1 MTTLAEKAG
10 NGYRLIGEYVYD
22 QAAFLGEDLAD
33 NYVHT
38 FCDPKT
44 GDAIK
49 ARVAVFA
56 DGTTLSILGPHGA
69 VAEDADGKV
78 IKVFYRIR

>member
-10 NGYRLIGEYVYD
+10 KGYRLIGEYVYD
-22 QAAFLGEDLAD
+22 QAAFLGEDLTD
-33 NYVHT
+33 NYEHT

-44 GDAIK
+44 GEAIK
-49 ARVAVFA
+49 ARVATFT

-69 VAEDADGKV
+69 VAEGKDGKV